1 MLAVL
6 GIMLAMMILAVSAM
20 RAALHGERS
29 ARAERDRMIALQAA
43 EAALIDAERD
53 IEGARRPAAAR
64 TALFAPGAAASF
76 EEGCGAGPGNPA
88 LGLCARTA
96 CAAAAGLAARAA
108 GRPGSGRHALCRIW
122 PLYGSDHAGRPR
134 HAARTPAALHHRTAA
149 LCAGGRERGA
159 AAGLV
164 LPDYHDRLRRQP
176 GPLCGAPVVLPQA
189 WRRLGRTHEAR
200 MDPVPAAPVR
210 LRAGRAAACR
220 ATCAAGRAARG
231 RGLAWR
237 CGPAL
242 AAPMSCAPA
251 SICPVRAAICCAT
264 H

>member
-1 MLAVL
+1 
-6 GIMLAMMILAVSAM
+6 M
-20 RAALHGERS
+20 RAHCLPQQRWPGSALLADPDPADTRFVEYGRFTAAIMPVGRAMLPARLPRYIIEQLPFVRAGES
-29 ARAERDRMIALQAA
+29 AGQQQ
-43 EAALIDAERD
+43 
-53 IEGARRPAAAR
+53 
-64 TALFAPGAAASF
+64 ALFFRITAIGFGA
-76 EEGCGAGPGNPA
+76 NPVH
-88 LGLCARTA
+88 C
-96 CAAAAGLAARAA
+96 
-108 GRPGSGRHALCRIW
+108 
-122 PLYGSDHAGRPR
+122 
-134 HAARTPAALHHRTAA
+134 
-149 LCAGGRERGA
+149 
-159 AAGLV
+159 
-164 LPDYHDRLRRQP
+164 
-176 GPLCGAPVVLPQA
+176 VVLQSYYLK